1 MALQIFSNLD
11 RTTLSSG
18 LVVSTT
24 NLTEKATPQ
33 LVAGDK
39 VSIDV
44 FLTSKSGI
52 VDIQAFSVQRL
63 ALGLLNGKPE
73 SGDFNLDFSGGGDV
87 DLDFDCSAS
96 SFNLQSESE
105 HANLSSILS
114 IPPFS
119 DRAAKATS

>member
-11 RTTLSSG
+11 RTTLASG
-18 LVVSTT
+18 LVVSAT

-52 VDIQAFSVQRL
+52 IDIQAYSVQRL
-63 ALGLLNGKPE
+63 L
-73 SGDFNLDFSGGGDV
+73 
-87 DLDFDCSAS
+87 
-96 SFNLQSESE
+96 
-105 HANLSSILS
+105 I
-114 IPPFS
+114 
-119 DRAAKATS
+119 